1 MKKLLTLLLFSG
13 VQAFAQQVYLP
24 HEVEKQAEPA
34 GGLTVLNQFITSNLQ
49 IPLPNAVKGVNGRVY
64 LKGVVQPDG
73 SMSNIEV
80 TRGIDTLCNAAAV
93 RVLGMYK
100 AWKPA
105 MLGGQRV
112 RQTVFFPVAF
122 KADAKPSYDVARH
135 AFVDYFTNDFIP
147 VDSARAKYRRTLP
160 VDDQGFVSGD
170 VAYEEA
176 KGKKWKKL
184 GEAKFTRKE
193 IRYKSRFVNPNAD
206 SIPAYRIS
214 ARDFNEAS
222 HAAEVTFD
230 SAGRMLSYVEYG
242 VDGKASMI
250 KDYDL
255 NGMVRRQ
262 QLLTDSLVTDVYWD
276 PNGQIRAHRDFP
288 VNKMGVKEEP
298 LLLNAWGP
306 DGAQYVKSGEGYWRG
321 VGETPN
327 GKWLF
332 EEGTVV
338 NGIKDGKWIGKLADS
353 TRYYEEVYDLG
364 QFKTGVSWVNGTQ
377 MEYTKPL
384 INPEFK
390 GGMKEFYKFLASNIR
405 YPPNAAKNGV
415 AGRVMLSFV
424 VCEDGSMCDYKV
436 ENRVGYGID
445 EEALRVV
452 KLMSGKWEP
461 GVMRGQ
467 KVRVKYNLP
476 VNFQLETRT
485 QVIVHRY

>member
-1 MKKLLTLLLFSG
+1 MKKLLTLLLFSS

-34 GGLTVLNQFITSNLQ
+34 GGLTVLNQFINSNLQ
-49 IPLPNAVKGVNGRVY
+49 IPLQSSVKGVNGRVY

-73 SMSNIEV
+73 SMTNIEV

-93 RVLGMYK
+93 RVLSMYK

-112 RQTVFFPVAF
+112 RQSVFFPVAF
-122 KADAKPSYDVARH
+122 KAEAKPSYKEARN
-135 AFVDYFTNDFIP
+135 AFVDYFTEDFVEI
-147 VDSARAKYRRTLP
+147 DSARAKYRRTLP
-160 VDDQGFVSGD
+160 VDDRGFVSGD
-170 VAYEEA
+170 VAYEES
-176 KGKKWKKL
+176 KGKKWKRL
-184 GEAKFTRKE
+184 GEAKFAKTP
-193 IRYKSRFVNPNAD
+193 IRYKSRFINPNAD
-206 SIPAYRIS
+206 SIAAYRIS
-214 ARDFNEAS
+214 ARDYNEAS
-222 HAAEVTFD
+222 HATEVTFD
-230 SAGRMLSYVEYG
+230 ADGHMLSYVEYG
-242 VDGKASMI
+242 VNGKASLI

-306 DGAQYVKSGEGYWRG
+306 DGSQYVKSGEGYWRA

-327 GKWLF
+327 GRWLF
-332 EEGTVV
+332 EEGKVV
-338 NGIKDGKWIGKLADS
+338 SGIKDGKWTGKLSDS
-353 TRYYEEVYDLG
+353 TQFYEEVYDLG
-364 QFKTGVSWVNGTQ
+364 QFKTGVSWVNGTK
-377 MEYTKPL
+377 MEYDKPQVQ
-384 INPEFK
+384 PEFK
-390 GGMKEFYKFLASNIR
+390 GGMKEFYKFLGMNIR
-405 YPPNAAKNGV
+405 YPSDAARSGV

-424 VCEDGSMCDYKV
+424 VCEDGSMCEYKV
-436 ENRVGYGID
+436 EKRVGYGLD

-452 KLMSGKWEP
+452 KLMSGKWQP
-461 GVMRGQ
+461 GVLRGQ

-476 VNFQLETRT
+476 INFQLETRT
-485 QVIVHRY
+485 QVNIIRY

>member
-1 MKKLLTLLLFSG
+1 MKRLFTFLLLLG
-13 VQAFAQQVYLP
+13 APALAQQVYLP
-24 HEVEKQAEPA
+24 HEVENKAEPA
-34 GGLTVLNQFITSNLQ
+34 GGLVALNQFISSNLQ
-49 IPLPNAVKGVNGRVY
+49 IPFPSSVKGVNGRVY
-64 LKGVVQPDG
+64 LKGVVQLDG
-73 SMSNIEV
+73 SISDIEV

-93 RVLGMYK
+93 RVLSMYK
-100 AWKPA
+100 AWMPA
-105 MLGGQRV
+105 TLGGQRV
-112 RQTVFFPVAF
+112 RQSVFFPVTF
-122 KADAKPSYDVARH
+122 KADAKPTYDETRH
-135 AFVDYFTNDFIP
+135 AFVDYFNEAFVPI
-147 VDSARAKYRRTLP
+147 DSARAKYRRTLP
-160 VDDQGFVSGD
+160 VDERGFVAGN
-170 VAYEEA
+170 VAYEES

-184 GEAKFTRKE
+184 GEAKFAKTP
-193 IRYKSRFVNPNAD
+193 IRYKSRFVNPDAD
-206 SIPAYRIS
+206 SIIAYRIA

-222 HAAEVTFD
+222 HATEVTFD
-230 SAGRMLSYVEYG
+230 AEGRMLSYVEYG
-242 VDGKASMI
+242 VDAKASLI

-276 PNGQIRAHRDFP
+276 PSGQIRAHREFP

-298 LLLNAWGP
+298 LLINAWGP
-306 DGAQYVKSGEGYWRG
+306 DGAQYAKGGEGYWQA

-332 EEGTVV
+332 EQGRVV

-353 TRYYEEVYDLG
+353 TQFYEEVYDLG
-364 QFKTGVSWVNGTQ
+364 QFKTGVSWVNGTK
-377 MEYTKPL
+377 MEYNKPQVQ
-384 INPEFK
+384 PEFK

-415 AGRVMLSFV
+415 TGRVMLSFV

-452 KLMSGKWEP
+452 KLMDGKWEP
-461 GVMRGQ
+461 GVLRGQ

-476 VNFQLETRT
+476 VNFQMETRT
-485 QVIVHRY
+485 QVNIMRY

>member
-1 MKKLLTLLLFSG
+1 MKRLLTLLLFSG

-34 GGLTVLNQFITSNLQ
+34 GGLTVLNQFINSNLQ
-49 IPLPNAVKGVNGRVY
+49 IPLPSAVKGVNGRVY

-105 MLGGQRV
+105 MLAGQKV
-112 RQTVFFPVAF
+112 RQAVFFPVAF
-122 KADAKPSYDVARH
+122 KADAKPTYDEARH
-135 AFVDYFTNDFIP
+135 VFIDYFNEAFVSI
-147 VDSARAKYRRTLP
+147 DSARAKYRRTLP
-160 VDDQGFVSGD
+160 VDEHGFVAGA
-170 VAYEEA
+170 VAYEESR
-176 KGKKWKKL
+176 GKRWKKL
-184 GEAKFTRKE
+184 GEAKFAKTA
-193 IRYKSRFVNPNAD
+193 IRYKSRFVNPEAD

-214 ARDFNEAS
+214 ARDYNEAS
-222 HAAEVTFD
+222 HATEVTFHSD
-230 SAGRMLSYVEYG
+230 GRVLSYVEYG
-242 VDGKASMI
+242 VDGKASLI

-255 NGMVRRQ
+255 NGLVRRQ

-276 PNGQIRAHRDFP
+276 TNGQIRAHRDFP

-306 DGAQYVKSGEGYWRG
+306 DGAQYVKNGDGYWRA

-332 EEGTVV
+332 EQGRVV
-338 NGIKDGKWIGKLADS
+338 SGVKDGNWIGTLVDS
-353 TRYYEEVYDLG
+353 TRYYEEIYDLG
-364 QFKTGVSWVNGTQ
+364 QFKTGVSWINGEKK
-377 MEYTKPL
+377 EYTKPQVQ
-384 INPEFK
+384 PEFK
-390 GGMKEFYKFLASNIR
+390 GGIKEFYKFLGMNIR
-405 YPPNAAKNGV
+405 YPMDAARRGV

-424 VCEDGSMCDYKV
+424 VCEDGSMCEYKV
-436 ENRVGYGID
+436 ENRVGYGLD

-452 KLMSGKWEP
+452 KLMNGKWDP
-461 GVMRGQ
+461 GEMRGQ
-467 KVRVKYNLP
+467 KVKVKYNVP
-476 VNFQLETRT
+476 INFQIEGPIYR
-485 QVIVHRY
+485 R